1 MWNRTFYLVGWIF
14 AFLWHIAKKIPF
26 LIRVILWFIFSR
38 KKANFSFD
46 GLSIWTFTYLLFIL
60 IPIMYQVPSI
70 RSKWKQRA
78 NLLTKAI
85 LGWSFNCHF
94 RIAGWLFDLLIS
106 KFHSIYWLLRGWMNA
121 SFYFSSYSTP
131 TQTPIR
137 SSYSHAHKCWWCG
150 FFSIVQGWVIICSF
164 AKVLFQ
170 GYRVFRLKTVRKKW
184 L

>member
-1 MWNRTFYLVGWIF
+1 MDICIFMAYCQKNTISYTSDFMVHFFSEKRPISLLMAFQSGLLPIFYSFWYQSC
-14 AFLWHIAKKIPF
+14 
-26 LIRVILWFIFSR
+26 IRFQALDQSE
-38 KKANFSFD
+38 
-46 GLSIWTFTYLLFIL
+46 
-60 IPIMYQVPSI
+60 
-70 RSKWKQRA
+70 SKRA

-121 SFYFSSYSTP
+121 SFYFSSYSPP

-137 SSYSHAHKCWWCG
+137 SYWIEPYSHAHKCWWCG

-164 AKVLFQ
+164 
-170 GYRVFRLKTVRKKW
+170 
-184 L
+184 